1 VAGVAEDIK
10 LFLSCGWLCR
20 TQTEENILQR
30 IPIHGVLFRMNPG
43 ILTLIRLSAQMRGH
57 E

>member
-1 VAGVAEDIK
+1 VAGVAEDMK
-10 LFLSCGWLCR
+10 LFLSGGWLCR